1 MIMIIIGTIMIIISC
16 IIIYKYYYKLNN
28 LTQEDNEIKRRN
40 ELTRIENQKLES
52 EQEALKRLATA
63 MKDKLA
69 EQKQQIL
76 NNDKTAS
83 QAFEQ
88 YCDVLEN
95 SYNKIENEYNN
106 YANSMNKA
114 YNKLQDDLMKAYI
127 DKKDELDLKITA
139 VQNDLYK
146 ISATRAAAIEAINR
160 EKEIKENLEIYCLH
174 ISENDLEDIKVLEQ
188 VKKQLHQPRILSM
201 LIWQSYYRTPMGQLC
216 VNLLGTSTK
225 CGIYKITNQ
234 ITNECYIGQ
243 SVDID
248 KRWKD
253 HAKCGLGIDTP
264 AGNKLYKAMKEYG
277 LNNFSFELLE
287 ECPRELLNEKETFY
301 IQSYQ
306 SDKFGYNSTSGNKT

>member
-1 MIMIIIGTIMIIISC
+1 MTMIIIGTIMIIISC

-40 ELTRIENQKLES
+40 ELTRIENQKLEL

-88 YCDVLEN
+88 YCDILEN

-127 DKKDELDLKITA
+127 DKKDELNLKITA

-160 EKEIKENLEIYCLH
+160 EKEIKEQLDFYCLQ
-174 ISENDLEDIKVLEQ
+174 IPQEDLDDIKILERI
-188 VKKQLHQPRILSM
+188 KDKLHQPRILSM
-201 LIWQSYYRTPMGQLC
+201 LIWKTYYQKPMTQLC
-216 VNLLGTSTK
+216 NNILGLSIV

-234 ITNECYIGQ
+234 KTNECYIGQ
-243 SVDID
+243 AVDID

-264 AGNKLYKAMKEYG
+264 VGNKLYKAMKEYG

-287 ECPRELLNEKETFY
+287 ECPRELLNEKEMFY

-306 SDKFGYNSTSGNKT
+306 SDKFGYNSNKGIN